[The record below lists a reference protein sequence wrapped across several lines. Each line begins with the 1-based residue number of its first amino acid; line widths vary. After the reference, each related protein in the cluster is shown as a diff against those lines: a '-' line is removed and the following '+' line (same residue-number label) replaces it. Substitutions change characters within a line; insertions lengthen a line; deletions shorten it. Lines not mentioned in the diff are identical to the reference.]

1 VTATASPESP
11 ERTESTTTP
20 RSSRR
25 GDRAF
30 AGVVRSA
37 ALTIL
42 VALVAVF
49 VFLAAEGWHGLTS
62 DAATYAPFT
71 SFASY
76 IWPLVVSTLLASAI
90 ALVVAVPFAIAVAL
104 FISHYAPRRLAS
116 ALGYVVDLLA
126 AVPSV
131 VFGLWGGRYLAP
143 YLVPAHAWLHDHLG
157 FIPIFG
163 EPSPNGRSLF
173 TAGIVLAIMILPIM
187 TAISR
192 EVFLQTPR
200 LHEEAALALGATR
213 WEMIRYAVFPYARS
227 GMVSGIMLGL
237 GRALGETMAVAMV
250 LATTPT
256 TTLNVIG
263 TASPPTIAANIAL
276 NYKEATPERQSL
288 LIATGLVLFVVTF
301 LVNFAARWVAGRSAR
316 RLAR

>member
-1 VTATASPESP
+1 MTATVSP
-11 ERTESTTTP
+11 ERTESTPP
-20 RSSRR
+20 RPSRR

-30 AGVVRSA
+30 AGIVRVA

-42 VALVAVF
+42 VVLVAVF
-49 VFLAAEGWHGLTS
+49 VFLALEGWHGLTAEP
-62 DAATYAPFT
+62 DTYAPFT
-71 SFASY
+71 SFVSY
-76 IWPLVVSTLLASAI
+76 IEPLIVSTLLASAI
-90 ALVVAVPFAIAVAL
+90 ALIVSVPFAIAVAL
-104 FISHYAPRRLAS
+104 FISHYAPRALAS
-116 ALGYVVDLLA
+116 ALGYVIDLLA

-131 VFGLWGGRYLAP
+131 VFGLWGGRYLAA
-143 YLVPAHAWLHDHLG
+143 YLQPLHVWLHEHFG
-157 FIPIFG
+157 FLPFFG
-163 EPSPNGRSLF
+163 PGPPSPNGRSLF

-187 TAISR
+187 TAIAR

-213 WEMIRYAVFPYARS
+213 WEMIQYAVFPYARS
-227 GMVSGIMLGL
+227 GMIAGIMLGL

-301 LVNFAARWVAGRSAR
+301 LVNFAARWVSGRNAR
-316 RLAR
+316 RMAK

>member
-1 VTATASPESP
+1 VTVTASPE
-11 ERTESTTTP
+11 RTGPGQTDPAEHT
-20 RSSRR
+20 SRR
-25 GDRAF
+25 GDRTF
-30 AGVVRSA
+30 AGVVRLA

-49 VFLAAEGWHGLTS
+49 VFLAVEGWVGLTA
-62 DAATYAPFT
+62 DPTTYAPFT
-71 SFASY
+71 SFLSY
-76 IWPLVVSTLLASAI
+76 ITPLVVSTLLSSAI
-90 ALVVAVPFAIAVAL
+90 ALVVAVPFAVGVAL

-116 ALGYVVDLLA
+116 VMAYLVDLLA

-131 VFGLWGGRYLAP
+131 VFGLWGGRYLAA
-143 YLVPAHAWLHDHLG
+143 YLQPLHVWLHDHAG
-157 FIPIFG
+157 FVPIFG
-163 EPSPNGRSLF
+163 DASPNGRSLF
-173 TAGIVLAIMILPIM
+173 TASIVLAIMILPII

-192 EVFLQTPR
+192 EVFVQTPR

-227 GMVSGIMLGL
+227 GMVSGVMLGL

-250 LATTPT
+250 LATTPN

-276 NYKEATPERQSL
+276 NYKESTPQRQSL

-301 LVNFAARWVAGRSAR
+301 LVNFAARWVAGRNAR
-316 RLAR
+316 KLAR